1 MPEWNRL
8 HIKTCLFSE
17 AHTTIQHIRETVFQ
31 QEQGIDA
38 SLEWDGLDNSC
49 IHLVAQLGRDQAGVA
64 RLREVETSTLKLER
78 LAVLPQYRKHGIGS
92 EMVHTA
98 IAYGRDQ
105 GYRQMLIH
113 SQAGLEAF
121 YNRLGFQGIG
131 EPFQEAGILHLK
143 MQRTLEE

>member
-17 AHTTIQHIRETVFQ
+17 AHTTIQQIRESVFQ

-38 SLEWDGLDNSC
+38 SLEWDGLDNAC
-49 IHLVAQLGRDQAGVA
+49 IHLVAQLGSDPAGVA
-64 RLREVETSTLKLER
+64 RLREVEPSTLKLER

-98 IAYGRDQ
+98 IAYGHDQ
-105 GYRQMLIH
+105 GYRQMVIH
-113 SQAGLEAF
+113 SQARLESF
-121 YNRLGFQGIG
+121 YQHLGFQSIG
-131 EPFQEAGILHLK
+131 KPFEEAGIVHLK
-143 MQRTLEE
+143 MQRSLEA